1 MTILIPK
8 APTMKYW
15 TDQITSDVDESQ
27 MTTESISEFIIEEDF
42 TKNVTAM
49 PKLQQIKINGK

>member
-1 MTILIPK
+1 
-8 APTMKYW
+8 MKYW